1 MRLRLLPVL
10 IVAGATLLTVRA
22 GTMWQ
27 AASYDAGEVASA
39 QTAQPT
45 AGETP
50 AAAPAAATSE
60 APAAPAAT
68 APAAT
73 GAGDPAGATAAPE
86 TAENGINPFDYSDS
100 EIELLQSLAER
111 RAELDKRESG
121 IAEREALIA
130 AAEMRVDEKLA
141 DLKQVEASIQ
151 AAMSAQQATNEQMAS
166 LVKIY
171 ETMKP
176 KDAARIFDQL
186 DFPVLVEVVSRM
198 REMKSAPV
206 LAAMDPE
213 KAKLVTVALAALSD
227 QRSGDPTAS
236 AVPAPPAVAAAQ
248 ALAAPA
254 APPPPPAPLPAA
266 APAP

>member
-10 IVAGATLLTVRA
+10 IFAGATLLTVRA

-27 AASYDAGEVASA
+27 AASYDAGERASA
-39 QTAQPT
+39 QATQPAAGDTA
-45 AGETP
+45 ATP
-50 AAAPAAATSE
+50 AAAPA
-60 APAAPAAT
+60 PASTT
-68 APAAT
+68 APAAS
-73 GAGDPAGATAAPE
+73 GASDPAAATATPDGA
-86 TAENGINPFDYSDS
+86 ARNDINPFAYSDS

-151 AAMSAQQATNEQMAS
+151 ATMTAEQTTNEQMAS

-186 DFPVLVEVVSRM
+186 DFTVLVEVVSRM

-213 KAKLVTVALAALSD
+213 KAKLVTVALAALSE
-227 QRSGDPTAS
+227 QKPGDPGA
-236 AVPAPPAVAAAQ
+236 PAPPALAASQ
-248 ALAAPA
+248 TLPAPA
-254 APPPPPAPLPAA
+254 APPPPLAAPSPPAA